1 MPWTDPNPEMV
12 STDYFSLVI
21 PILILEKFKECWI
34 KMGTVD
40 PSMIGKQ
47 EPFYPLSSITLGEI
61 FLRITS
67 KWNTNSNFRK
77 VVYISIV
84 YHNYH
89 DPEYIYIYFWWPDS
103 VSSFDS
109 HVVTIEHRKVVTQP
123 TYCTIHCPKKH
134 NFKNIGLS
142 QPFGSEQNQSG
153 LQH

>member
-34 KMGTVD
+34 KMGTMD

-47 EPFYPLSSITLGEI
+47 KPFYPLSSITLGEI

-67 KWNTNSNFRK
+67 KWNTNSNFGK
-77 VVYISIV
+77 VVYILSIV

-89 DPEYIYIYFWWPDS
+89 DPEYIYFWWPDS
-103 VSSFDS
+103 GSSFDS
-109 HVVTIEHRKVVTQP
+109 HVVTIEHRKVATRP
-123 TYCTIHCPKKH
+123 IYCKTIHCPKKH

-142 QPFGSEQNQSG
+142 
-153 LQH
+153 